1 MDVMISSIWT
11 VAWTIVNVLV
21 LFFLLKKF
29 LFGPV
34 NKIMEK
40 RQSMINSDLENAAT
54 AKKDALDMKSEYEAN
69 IASAKDEA
77 KEIISNA
84 KKQAKQ
90 QSEKSKL
97 QTEAELSTMKKQALK
112 EIELEKQKTLESTH
126 DEIAKLALD
135 AASMIIKKNIDDK
148 DNQKMLDEFLSEGA
162 CE

>member
-40 RQSMINSDLENAAT
+40 RQSMINSDLENAAA
-54 AKKDALDMKSEYEAN
+54 AKKDALEMKSEYEAN

-84 KKQAKQ
+84 KKQARQ

-126 DEIAKLALD
+126 DEIANLALD
-135 AASMIIKKNIDDK
+135 AASMIIKKNIDDE